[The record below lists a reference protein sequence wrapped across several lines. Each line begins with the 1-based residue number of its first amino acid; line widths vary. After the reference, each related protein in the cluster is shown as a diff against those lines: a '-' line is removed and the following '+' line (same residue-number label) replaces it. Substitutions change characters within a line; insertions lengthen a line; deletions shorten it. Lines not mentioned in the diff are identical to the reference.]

1 LHPSTAGAG
10 GKVVQILGGVGNAS
24 TQYQAMLLAQRL
36 AGLIGAS
43 PVLLQAPGVV
53 GSPEAKAVLVRDAA
67 VEGASKLFS
76 KLDLALVGI
85 GSLEPSH
92 LLASSGNIFSP
103 EERRQLR
110 RAGAVGDICFQFIDK
125 QGEPVDS
132 PLMKRVIGID
142 LATLKSAPR
151 VVGIAGGESKLTAVR
166 ASLRGKWI
174 NVLITDKRTAER
186 LISAAS

>member
-1 LHPSTAGAG
+1 
-10 GKVVQILGGVGNAS
+10 
-24 TQYQAMLLAQRL
+24 M
-36 AGLIGAS
+36 
-43 PVLLQAPGVV
+43 
-53 GSPEAKAVLVRDAA
+53 
-67 VEGASKLFS
+67 
-76 KLDLALVGI
+76 
-85 GSLEPSH
+85 
-92 LLASSGNIFSP
+92 
-103 EERRQLR
+103 R

-125 QGEPVDS
+125 QGGPIDS

-166 ASLRGKWI
+166 ASLKGKWI